1 MIFNLCTLYLHF
13 SVFRHRIAINVTVLR
28 CYGVTLLRMLRM
40 RAGKKID
47 ISPPINCAKN
57 ILLCAENN
65 NTLLFLC
72 FSCQFNRKYVH
83 LQMKTICYRKRNNLT
98 NILSKIYRNASHH
111 CGNPTLHCPRKAC
124 GLSQGSPQP
133 QIDAYGRTL

>member
-47 ISPPINCAKN
+47 ISPPIICAKKYPFVRRKQQY
-57 ILLCAENN
+57 I
-65 NTLLFLC
+65 TFFMFFL
-72 FSCQFNRKYVH
+72 SV
-83 LQMKTICYRKRNNLT
+83 
-98 NILSKIYRNASHH
+98 
-111 CGNPTLHCPRKAC
+111 
-124 GLSQGSPQP
+124 
-133 QIDAYGRTL
+133 